1 MDTTPQYPE
10 HPEYPAPDPRA
21 GSAPYPGPNPF
32 AAPAGGGTGTPP
44 PAGSPFGPYT
54 GPPAPPPVL
63 AAAGAPGDPSG
74 PPHDSVTVMTPGD
87 PAPRP
92 RGKRRAV
99 AVVAA
104 VALAAGLAGGVAGGV
119 IGDRVGDHGSPSAAY
134 SAGAAP
140 VQSVA
145 DKSQTGVAAVASAV
159 TPSVVEVT
167 VQTRQGTGTGSGV
180 VLTADGKI
188 LTNAHVVDGAGS
200 GAALT
205 VTFSDGKTADAT
217 VVGKDTS
224 SDLAVIQA
232 KGVSNL
238 KAATLGNSSQVAVG
252 DQVVA
257 IGSPEGLTGTVTS
270 GIVSA
275 LDREVTV
282 SDSNGSNGSNGSGG
296 LNGFPFGTRGTGSSS
311 SNQTT
316 YHAIQTDAAINPG
329 NSGGPL
335 LDMNGRVIGI
345 NSAIYSPTSAGGSD
359 AGNVGLGFAIPIDQ
373 VKTLLPGL
381 ESGQSA

>member
-1 MDTTPQYPE
+1 
-10 HPEYPAPDPRA
+10 
-21 GSAPYPGPNPF
+21 
-32 AAPAGGGTGTPP
+32 
-44 PAGSPFGPYT
+44 
-54 GPPAPPPVL
+54 
-63 AAAGAPGDPSG
+63 
-74 PPHDSVTVMTPGD
+74 
-87 PAPRP
+87 
-92 RGKRRAV
+92 
-99 AVVAA
+99 
-104 VALAAGLAGGVAGGV
+104 AGLAGGVAGGV

-205 VTFSDGKTADAT
+205 VTFSDGRTADAT

-282 SDSNGSNGSNGSGG
+282 SDSNGSNGSNGSGGSGGSGG